1 MEWLI
6 WIIVI
11 PVLCLR
17 LLWGASKFH
26 FPEKS
31 SSSGSGS
38 SGLFDAFNDLYNPGS
53 TAART
58 ALEEQ
63 KRQIVSSAQ
72 GQDRDP
78 LAGFLHSHDAD
89 QEPNKAQPKPAAGPT
104 ETDSSRSD
112 SEENE

>member
-1 MEWLI
+1 M
-6 WIIVI
+6 I
-11 PVLCLR
+11 PVLCL
-17 LLWGASKFH
+17 LVLWGASKFH

-31 SSSGSGS
+31 SGSGAGS

-63 KRQIVSSAQ
+63 KRQIISSAQ

-78 LAGFLHSHDAD
+78 LAGFVH
-89 QEPNKAQPKPAAGPT
+89 KPAAGHEPNTSGPIPPSEPT
-104 ETDSSRSD
+104 ETDSSGSD
-112 SEENE
+112 PQDKE

>member
-11 PVLCLR
+11 PVLCL
-17 LLWGASKFH
+17 LVLWAASKFR
-26 FPEKS
+26 FPQKP
-31 SSSGSGS
+31 SGSGAGS

-53 TAART
+53 SAART

-63 KRQIVSSAQ
+63 KRQIISSAQ

-78 LAGFLHSHDAD
+78 LAGYAPKHDAG
-89 QEPNKAQPKPAAGPT
+89 QRLSTSEPEPPAEPT
-104 ETDSSRSD
+104 ETDSSGAEPED
-112 SEENE
+112 KD